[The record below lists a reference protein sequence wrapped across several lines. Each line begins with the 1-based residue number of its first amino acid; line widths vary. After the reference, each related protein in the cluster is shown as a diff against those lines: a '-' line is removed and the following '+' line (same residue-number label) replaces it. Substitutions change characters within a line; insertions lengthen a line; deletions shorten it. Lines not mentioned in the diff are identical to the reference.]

1 MSSNRIGACMS
12 RTLFLMHLV
21 KPSASAAFIQPV
33 SMLYGTRRMHFF
45 EASPLKYRTQWTYVP
60 PKHARSF
67 SSSSEQF
74 LKETLIR
81 MHSASGNKDVQETIP
96 SKQKEEVSSKVD
108 HGEEEI
114 IIDDDLELEMQRV
127 LKEQEEEDADYVFE
141 GPKRCGTVA
150 ILGAPNAG
158 KSTLLNT
165 LVGSKVAIVTHK
177 RQTTRNSINGIAMEG
192 GTQVIY
198 IDTPGI
204 MAPKPKQRLNK
215 AMVKSAWNSA
225 RDADEIFFLI
235 DADKIIPGGTG
246 PGRIGRKS
254 APLTLPVDPER
265 LKLRPGTNEEL
276 IMSRLTE
283 RRQRYS
289 LILNKVDELEG
300 DRRGVLLQLAET
312 LRLSAGLHD
321 NGESM
326 VKKVFAV
333 SAKTGRGLDSLKA
346 YLKDSLPLGPWL
358 YPVDQISNIPMR
370 NLVAE
375 FTRESIFL
383 RAHEEVPYAC
393 YVETESYETQA
404 NGSIRIEQTIY
415 VETEGQKKILIGM
428 IKDLSTRSRLEMM
441 KFLECTVHLFLKIK
455 LKKGWTDN
463 NQAMYDRLGLDF
475 NA

>member
-1 MSSNRIGACMS
+1 MY
-12 RTLFLMHLV
+12 
-21 KPSASAAFIQPV
+21 Q
-33 SMLYGTRRMHFF
+33 
-45 EASPLKYRTQWTYVP
+45 
-60 PKHARSF
+60 
-67 SSSSEQF
+67 EQQ
-74 LKETLIR
+74 
-81 MHSASGNKDVQETIP
+81 D
-96 SKQKEEVSSKVD
+96 
-108 HGEEEI
+108 
-114 IIDDDLELEMQRV
+114 
-127 LKEQEEEDADYVFE
+127 EDEDYVFE

-158 KSTLLNT
+158 KSTLLNA

-246 PGRIGRKS
+246 PGRTGRKS

-265 LKLRPGTNEEL
+265 LKLRAGTNEEL
-276 IMSRLTE
+276 IMSRIDD
-283 RRQRYS
+283 Q
-289 LILNKVDELEG
+289 
-300 DRRGVLLQLAET
+300 
-312 LRLSAGLHD
+312 
-321 NGESM
+321 ES
-326 VKKVFAV
+326 FAV
-333 SAKTGRGLDSLKA
+333 SAKTGRGLDALKA

-393 YVETESYETQA
+393 YVETESYETQP
-404 NGSIRIEQTIY
+404 NGSIRIEQTIF

-428 IKDLSTRSRLEMM
+428 IKDISTRSRVEMM
-441 KFLECTVHLFLKIK
+441 KFLECTVHLFLKVK
-455 LKKGWTDN
+455 LRKGWTDN
-463 NQAMYDRLGLDF
+463 NQVMYDRLGLDF